1 MLMIVTDETKNFV
14 SRYRWL
20 IFSILV
26 VTYFFVYFHRMSINA
41 VGTEMIDDI
50 GSGSKEYLSSVY
62 FWTYA
67 AMQIPSGLLADR
79 LGPRKATTIFLAL
92 ATGGSFLT
100 CIATDFTML
109 AVGKILIASG
119 MAVVYIPLMKIIS
132 VWYPR
137 KDFPQLNGIVIA
149 VGNVG
154 ALAAA
159 APLSY
164 LADSIGWRNVFLVL
178 AVVTMILAILCLTFI
193 RDHPHDMGKPSLEEI
208 RESETGEG
216 TEDKSDGKV
225 PVLAG
230 LMTTFRSGRVFWTM
244 GLAYFLIYGTIMVFQ
259 GTTSIAYFKSHI
271 YTFALAAWFVTMIGV
286 SKIVSTVL
294 IGRLTSRG
302 VINSTKKLMMFGT
315 FMYMLVWA
323 VIWLFAGDIQ
333 SEWFWFAVC
342 ALFGFFAGFMTLS
355 FSQVKEWFPISISGT
370 AMSAMNVLLFLGAS
384 IGTTI
389 AGVVLHKEYILSNY
403 STLWAIMFVA
413 TVIAFILVVLSKE
426 KKEGDELIMPRVSSK
441 KTDGRD

>member
-1 MLMIVTDETKNFV
+1 MVNAETKRFV
-14 SRYRWL
+14 YRYRWV

-26 VTYFFVYFHRMSINA
+26 ITYFFVYFHRMSINA

-50 GSGSKEYLSSVY
+50 GSGSKEYLSSIY

-92 ATGGSFLT
+92 ATVGSFLT
-100 CIATDFTML
+100 CIATDFTVL
-109 AVGKILIASG
+109 AVGKMFIAAG

-132 VWYPR
+132 VWYYR

-159 APLSY
+159 APLTY
-164 LADSIGWRNVFLVL
+164 LADAVGWRNVFLIL
-178 AVVTMILAILCLTFI
+178 AVITMILAILCLTFI
-193 RDHPHDMGKPSLEEI
+193 RDHPHDIKKPSLEEI
-208 RESETGEG
+208 RESETGE
-216 TEDKSDGKV
+216 TTKDRSDGKV
-225 PVLAG
+225 PVLSG
-230 LMTTFRSGRVFWTM
+230 LATTFKSGRVFWTM

-259 GTTSIAYFKSHI
+259 GTTSIAYFKSHA

-286 SKIVSTVL
+286 SKIVSTIL

-302 VINSTKKLMMFGT
+302 IVNSTKKLMMFGT

-323 VIWLFAGDIQ
+323 VIWLFAGNIQ
-333 SEWFWFAVC
+333 NEWFWFFIC

-389 AGVVLHKEYILSNY
+389 AGIVLHKEYVLSNY
-403 STLWAIMFVA
+403 STLWAIMFAA

-426 KKEGDELIMPRVSSK
+426 KKEGDEMIMPK
-441 KTDGRD
+441 KTISKTNNEGE